1 MTTTVTHGYANLR
14 SVNRESELLVLTLTQ
29 EELHVARELYR
40 AGRDALESAYIARD
54 YTLHPEMKALGLSP
68 KRSVVRV
75 GKIGNLNVRRPP
87 MGRYRRYAKKIDKYM
102 AKDPERYAKKIQKMT
117 IVLRLAYIR
126 GHIELNEG

>member
-1 MTTTVTHGYANLR
+1 MTTTVAPGYANLR
-14 SVNRESELLVLTLTQ
+14 SGNNDSGSLILSLTQ

-54 YTLHPEMKALGLSP
+54 YTLHHEMKALGLSP
-68 KRSVVRV
+68 KPSKVRV
-75 GKIGNLNVRRPP
+75 GKIGNMNVRRPP
-87 MGRYRRYAKKIDKYM
+87 MGRYRRYAKKIDKYK
-102 AKDPERYAKKIQKMT
+102 AKNPEKYAKKIQQMT

>member
-1 MTTTVTHGYANLR
+1 MTTTVAPGYANLR

-68 KRSVVRV
+68 RRSVVRV

-87 MGRYRRYAKKIDKYM
+87 MGRYRRYAKKIDRFM
-102 AKDPERYAKKIQKMT
+102 AKDPERYAKKIQKMA
-117 IVLRLAYIR
+117 IALRLAYIR
-126 GHIELNEG
+126 GHIELGEG

>member
-40 AGRDALESAYIARD
+40 AGRDALESAYTARD

-68 KRSVVRV
+68 RRSVVRV

-87 MGRYRRYAKKIDKYM
+87 MGRYRRYAKKIDKYK
-102 AKDPERYAKKIQKMT
+102 AKNPEKYAKKIQQMT

>member
-14 SVNRESELLVLTLTQ
+14 SAFDNTSTLVLTLTQ

-68 KRSVVRV
+68 KPSRVRV
-75 GKIGNLNVRRPP
+75 GKIGNMNVRRPP
-87 MGRYRRYAKKIDKYM
+87 MGRYRRYAKKIDKYK
-102 AKDPERYAKKIQKMT
+102 AKNPEKYAKEIQQMT

-126 GHIELNEG
+126 GHIELNEN

>member
-14 SVNRESELLVLTLTQ
+14 SIRNDSPNLVLSLTQ

-40 AGRDALESAYIARD
+40 AGRDALESAFIARD
-54 YTLHPEMKALGLSP
+54 YTLHPEMKELGLSP

-75 GKIGNLNVRRPP
+75 GKIGNMNVRRPP
-87 MGRYRRYAKKIDKYM
+87 MGRYRRYAKKIDKLT
-102 AKDPERYAKKIQKMT
+102 AKDSERYAKKIQQMT

-126 GHIELNEG
+126 GHIEFNEG

>member
-14 SVNRESELLVLTLTQ
+14 SVTNDSSSLILSLTQ

-75 GKIGNLNVRRPP
+75 GKIGNMNVRRPP
-87 MGRYRRYAKKIDKYM
+87 MGRYRRYAKKIDRFM
-102 AKDPERYAKKIQKMT
+102 AKDPARYAKKINQMT

-126 GHIELNEG
+126 GHIELNEN

>member
-1 MTTTVTHGYANLR
+1 MTTTVTYGYANLR
-14 SVNRESELLVLTLTQ
+14 NIRNDSPNLVLTLTQ

-75 GKIGNLNVRRPP
+75 GKVGNLNVRRPP
-87 MGRYRRYAKKIDKYM
+87 MGRYRRYAKKIDKLT
-102 AKDPERYAKKIQKMT
+102 AKNPERYAKKIQKMT

-126 GHIELNEG
+126 GHIELGEW

>member
-102 AKDPERYAKKIQKMT
+102 AKDPERYAKKIQRMT

>member
-68 KRSVVRV
+68 KRSAVRV
-75 GKIGNLNVRRPP
+75 GKVGNLNVRRPP
-87 MGRYRRYAKKIDKYM
+87 MGRYRRYAKRIDKLT
-102 AKDPERYAKKIQKMT
+102 AKNPERYAKKIQKMT
-117 IVLRLAYIR
+117 IALRLAYIR

>member
-29 EELHVARELYR
+29 EELHVAREIYR

-75 GKIGNLNVRRPP
+75 GKVGNLNVRRPP
-87 MGRYRRYAKKIDKYM
+87 MGRYRRYAKKIDRFM

-117 IVLRLAYIR
+117 IALRLAYIR
-126 GHIELNEG
+126 GHIELGEG

>member
-1 MTTTVTHGYANLR
+1 MTTTVTRGYANLR
-14 SVNRESELLVLTLTQ
+14 SAFDNTSTLVLTLTQ

-68 KRSVVRV
+68 KRSVVRA
-75 GKIGNLNVRRPP
+75 GKIGNQNLLRPP
-87 MGRYRRYAKKIDKYM
+87 MGRYRRYAKKIDRFM
-102 AKDPERYAKKIQKMT
+102 AKDPERYAKEIQKMT

-126 GHIELNEG
+126 GHIELGEE

>member
-14 SVNRESELLVLTLTQ
+14 SVTNDSSSLILTLTQ

-54 YTLHPEMKALGLSP
+54 YTLHPEMKELGLSP

-75 GKIGNLNVRRPP
+75 GKIGNMNVRRPP

-102 AKDPERYAKKIQKMT
+102 AKDPERYVKKIQQMT

-126 GHIELNEG
+126 GHIELGEG